1 MLFTLNSFPPI
12 LSSFNAAASLINGLP
27 KFALISGS
35 IRNSLLGL
43 PESLFNSIYQKF
55 LTFFANDSL
64 DSIYDSLA
72 FVFDGR
78 EKPTA

>member
-1 MLFTLNSFPPI
+1 MLFTL
-12 LSSFNAAASLINGLP
+12 NAAASLINGLP